1 MGSHGAV
8 LRSGR
13 VVLRLTRKLV
23 LVLMAAII
31 VVMVADA
38 ALQLRREVALFE
50 DDMARDEEA
59 MGRVLQV
66 AVERVAA
73 SDGVEAAADVV
84 AHMRASQ
91 TRVGLHW
98 LWLDRPE
105 TPHTLPP
112 DLETT
117 VRSGEVAHVVREDV
131 DRDERQFTYVPL
143 RLPGDRA
150 AALEI
155 SEPLSSQRSFLRRTE
170 MEVLGTLVILVVLG
184 GALTLWIGVVLV
196 GRPMRLL
203 TEQAR
208 RIGSGDL
215 SHRLA
220 LAQRD
225 EIGTLARELNAS
237 CERLLLA
244 NARVRSETEARIKA
258 LEQLRHADRLKTV
271 GQLAS
276 AVAHELGTPLNVVGG
291 RAKLIAKG
299 GLTPSEIDEN
309 ATIISGQTERM
320 AAIIRQLLDFARRRN
335 LKRSTG
341 DLRDLVRHTADMLTV
356 FARTRKVA
364 IAVDV
369 PAEPILL
376 AADPGLQQA
385 IANVLVNGIQSM
397 PAGGTLH
404 VRVEPSPP
412 DGSTR
417 TAPYRVVVEDEGVGI
432 APDHVPRL
440 FEPFFTTKDVGEGTG
455 LGLAVAYGIV
465 SEHGGRIDVS
475 STLGRGSRFD
485 IVLPG
490 TTPAR
495 NAEGL

>member
-1 MGSHGAV
+1 V
-8 LRSGR
+8 
-13 VVLRLTRKLV
+13 RLTRKLV
-23 LVLMAAII
+23 LVLMAAIL

-38 ALQLRREVALFE
+38 GLQLRRELALFE
-50 DDMARDEEA
+50 DDMAHDEEA

-66 AVERVAA
+66 AVARVAA
-73 SDGVEAAADVV
+73 TDGADAAADVV
-84 AHMRASQ
+84 ARMRGSQ
-91 TRVGLHW
+91 SRVGLHW
-98 LWLDRPE
+98 LWLDQPE
-105 TPHTLPP
+105 SAHPLPAE
-112 DLETT
+112 LEGP
-117 VRSGEVAHVVREDV
+117 VRGGQVAHVVRADA
-131 DRDERQFTYVPL
+131 DGDERQFTYVPL
-143 RLPGDRA
+143 QLPGERA
-150 AALEI
+150 AVLEL
-155 SEPLSSQRSFLRRTE
+155 SEPLSSQRSFLRSTE
-170 MEVLGTLVILVVLG
+170 LQVLGTLVILIVLG
-184 GALTLWIGVVLV
+184 GAVALWIGVILV
-196 GRPMRLL
+196 GRPMREL

-208 RIGSGDL
+208 RIGGGDL

-225 EIGTLARELNAS
+225 EIGTLAHELNAS
-237 CERLLLA
+237 CDRLQLA
-244 NARVRSETEARIKA
+244 NARVHAETEARIAA

-291 RAKLIAKG
+291 RAKLILKG
-299 GLTPSEIDEN
+299 GLTPAEIDEN

-320 AAIIRQLLDFARRRN
+320 TGIIRQLLDFARRRN
-335 LKRSTG
+335 LERSTG

-376 AADPGLQQA
+376 ASDPGLQQA
-385 IANVLVNGIQSM
+385 IANVVVNGIQSM
-397 PAGGTLH
+397 PAGGTVH
-404 VRVEPSPP
+404 VRIEPPAP
-412 DGSTR
+412 DG
-417 TAPYRVVVEDEGVGI
+417 AAHAGACRVVVEDEGVGI
-432 APDHVPRL
+432 APDNVPRL

-465 SEHGGRIDVS
+465 SEHGGRIDVT

-490 TTPAR
+490 TVPGR
-495 NAEGL
+495 NAEGV

>member
-1 MGSHGAV
+1 
-8 LRSGR
+8 
-13 VVLRLTRKLV
+13 
-23 LVLMAAII
+23 MAAII
-31 VVMVADA
+31 VVMAVDA
-38 ALQLRREVALFE
+38 GLQLRREVRLFE

-59 MGRVLQV
+59 MGRALQV
-66 AVERVAA
+66 AVERVAT
-73 SDGVEAAADVV
+73 SDGADAAADLV
-84 AHMRASQ
+84 ARMRGSQ

-98 LWLDRPE
+98 VWLDGPT
-105 TPHTLPP
+105 TPRTLPP
-112 DLETT
+112 EVDRT
-117 VRSGEVAHVVREDV
+117 VRSGEVAHVVLEDA
-131 DRDERQFTYVPL
+131 DRDERQLTYVPL

-155 SEPLSSQRSFLRRTE
+155 SEPLSAQRSFLRRTE
-170 MEVLGTLVILVVLG
+170 LQVLGTLLVLVVLVG
-184 GALTLWIGVVLV
+184 GATLWIGVVLV
-196 GRPMRLL
+196 GRPLRRL

-208 RIGSGDL
+208 RIGGGDL
-215 SHRLA
+215 SHRLG

-225 EIGTLARELNAS
+225 EIGTLARELDAS
-237 CERLLLA
+237 CERLQLA
-244 NARVRSETEARIKA
+244 NARLRSETEARIA
-258 LEQLRHADRLKTV
+258 AIEQLRHADRLKTV

-299 GLTPSEIDEN
+299 GLTPAEIDEN
-309 ATIISGQTERM
+309 ATIIASQTERM
-320 AAIIRQLLDFARRRN
+320 AGIIRQLLDFARRRN
-335 LKRSTG
+335 LRRSIA
-341 DLRDLVRHTADMLTV
+341 DLCDLVRHTADMLTV
-356 FARTRKVA
+356 FARGRKVA
-364 IAVDV
+364 IALDV
-369 PAEPILL
+369 PGEPVLL
-376 AADPGLQQA
+376 SSDPALQQA

-397 PAGGTLH
+397 PEGGTLR
-404 VRVEPSPP
+404 VRVEPSPV
-412 DGSTR
+412 DGSACA
-417 TAPYRVVVEDEGVGI
+417 APCRVVVEDEGVGI

>member
-1 MGSHGAV
+1 M
-8 LRSGR
+8 
-13 VVLRLTRKLV
+13 RLTRKLV
-23 LVLMAAII
+23 LVLMSAII
-31 VVMVADA
+31 VVMAADA
-38 ALQLRREVALFE
+38 GLQLRREIALFE
-50 DDMARDEEA
+50 DDMARDQEA

-73 SDGVEAAADVV
+73 SDGAEAAADVL
-84 AHMRASQ
+84 ARMRSSQ

-98 LWLDRPE
+98 LWLDHPE
-105 TPHTLPP
+105 ATHPLPDGLDAP
-112 DLETT
+112 
-117 VRSGEVAHVVREDV
+117 VRAGEIAHVVREDA
-131 DRDERQFTYVPL
+131 DGDERQFTYVPL
-143 RLPGDRA
+143 HLPGERA
-150 AALEI
+150 AALEL

-170 MEVLGTLVILVVLG
+170 LQVLGTLVILIVLG
-184 GALTLWIGVVLV
+184 GAVALWIGVILV
-196 GRPMRLL
+196 GRPMRQL

-208 RIGSGDL
+208 RIGGGDL
-215 SHRLA
+215 SHRIT

-237 CERLLLA
+237 CDRLLLA
-244 NARVRSETEARIKA
+244 NARVHDETEARIAA
-258 LEQLRHADRLKTV
+258 LDQLRHADRLKTV

-299 GLTPSEIDEN
+299 GLTRAEIDEN
-309 ATIISGQTERM
+309 AAIISGQTDRM
-320 AAIIRQLLDFARRRN
+320 AGIIRQLLDFARRRN
-335 LKRSTG
+335 LARSTG
-341 DLRDLVRHTADMLTV
+341 DLRDLVRHTADMLGV

-376 AADPGLQQA
+376 ASDPGLQQA

-397 PAGGTLH
+397 PAGGTLR
-404 VRVEPSPP
+404 VRLEPSA
-412 DGSTR
+412 SV
-417 TAPYRVVVEDEGVGI
+417 APVHAAACRIVVEDEGVGI
-432 APDHVPRL
+432 APDHVAHL

-465 SEHGGRIDVS
+465 SEHGGRIDVT

-490 TTPAR
+490 AMPGPT
-495 NAEGL
+495 AESA